1 MASLITP
8 EMVAEHGITESE
20 YALALDVLVNQ
31 HGVHLRSFSDEIWD
45 RIGTISEQVVADT
58 GNSDAMTRR
67 VYDSYL
73 AARNSMRNWDRISEM
88 PYMAQRE
95 RVLGG

>member
-1 MASLITP
+1 MLI
-8 EMVAEHGITESE
+8 
-20 YALALDVLVNQ
+20 NQ
-31 HGVHLRSFSDEIWD
+31 HGVQLRAFSDEIWD
-45 RIGTISEQVVADT
+45 RMATISEQVVAET

-73 AARNSMRNWDRISEM
+73 AARNAMRSWDRISEM